1 MSDGRGDRQDR
12 LRAVGDTGLVHFIV
26 LSVVCSVVV
35 SVLLKLAPRGGVDVR
50 QAIAGNYLVAVLCTW
65 ALLHPSPGLLLL
77 PAAHPAWRVL
87 LALGVLLPG
96 MFVVLAWSV
105 QRAGVVLTDAAQRL
119 SLLLPL
125 LAAFTVFGEVFTW
138 RKGVGVFIGLT
149 AIACLMLPRRDGN
162 RRSAAGGWWWPLV
175 VFAGMGAIDILFK
188 LVAQLTGVPFA
199 DVLLATFVLA
209 FVLAMLAVIALYAGG
224 RMQWRWRNVGGA
236 VLLGVFNFGNI
247 LFYVQAHRYF
257 ARDPALVFSAMNIGV
272 IVLATLV
279 GVWWLG
285 ERLGRLNRLGLVL
298 AVVAVWVLATA

>member
-1 MSDGRGDRQDR
+1 MI
-12 LRAVGDTGLVHFIV
+12 FIA

-35 SVLLKLAPRGGVDVR
+35 SVLLKLAPRYGVDVR
-50 QAIAGNYLVAVLCTW
+50 QAIAGNYFVAILLTA
-65 ALLHPSPGLLLL
+65 ALLDPHPSLLEL

-87 LALGVLLPG
+87 VALGVLLPS
-96 MFVVLAWSV
+96 MFVVLAYSV
-105 QRAGVVLTDAAQRL
+105 RRVGVVVTDAAQRL

-125 LAAFTVFGEVFTW
+125 LAAFTLFDEAFSW
-138 RKGVGVFIGLT
+138 HKGAGMALGLA
-149 AIACLMLPRRDGN
+149 AIACIVLRKRGDDTP
-162 RRSAAGGWWWPLV
+162 AAARGWWWPLI

-188 LVAQLTGVPFA
+188 RVAQLTGVPFA

-209 FVLAMLAVIALYAGG
+209 FVLAMLAIVWLFASG
-224 RMQWRWRNVGGA
+224 RAYWRWRNAGGA
-236 VLLGVFNFGNI
+236 VLLGTFNFGNI

>member
-1 MSDGRGDRQDR
+1 VIYI
-12 LRAVGDTGLVHFIV
+12 A

-35 SVLLKLAPRGGVDVR
+35 SVLLKLAPRHGVDVR
-50 QAIAGNYLVAVLCTW
+50 QAIAGNYLVAMLLTA
-65 ALLHPSPGLLLL
+65 ALLDPRPSLLEL

-87 LALGVLLPG
+87 AALGVLLPA
-96 MFVVLAWSV
+96 MFVVLAYSV
-105 QRAGVVLTDAAQRL
+105 RRVGVVVTDAAQRL

-125 LAAFTVFGEVFTW
+125 LAAFTVFGEAFSW
-138 RKGVGVFIGLT
+138 HKGGGMAIGIV
-149 AIACLMLPRRDGN
+149 AIVCIVLRRRGDDA
-162 RRSAAGGWWWPLV
+162 RSAAGGWWWPLV

-188 LVAQLTGVPFA
+188 RVAQLTGVPFA

-247 LFYVQAHRYF
+247 LFYVQAHRHL
-257 ARDPALVFSAMNIGV
+257 AHDPALVFSAMNIGV

-285 ERLGRLNRLGLVL
+285 ERLGRLNRLGLAL
-298 AVVAVWVLATA
+298 AVAAVLVLATA